1 MITKHETIK
10 KTRQNK
16 IKYFKAVLNTAIPI
30 RKISK

>member
-10 KTRQNK
+10 KTRQNNY
-16 IKYFKAVLNTAIPI
+16 YFKAVLNTANPI